1 MVGIPVDG
9 DGIRVDLL
17 RDSGADAV
25 ILTPSHQWPT
35 GSVLSARNRA
45 AVIRWATDRGAIII
59 EDDYDAGFRYDRTP
73 VGALQGLA
81 PGHVVYAGSA
91 SKTLA
96 PGLRL
101 GWFVLPA
108 A

>member
-1 MVGIPVDG
+1 M
-9 DGIRVDLL
+9 
-17 RDSGADAV
+17 
-25 ILTPSHQWPT
+25 
-35 GSVLSARNRA
+35 
-45 AVIRWATDRGAIII
+45 IRWAGQRGGLIV
-59 EDDYDAGFRYDRTP
+59 EDDYDAEYRYDRTP

-81 PGHVVYAGSA
+81 PDHVVYAGSA

-108 A
+108 PPGRADGRREDRR

>member
-1 MVGIPVDG
+1 MAGVPVDG

-45 AVIRWATDRGAIII
+45 AVIGWATERGAVII
-59 EDDYDAGFRYDRTP
+59 EDDYDAW
-73 VGALQGLA
+73 A
-81 PGHVVYAGSA
+81 P
-91 SKTLA
+91 
-96 PGLRL
+96 
-101 GWFVLPA
+101 
-108 A
+108 